1 MENDTL
7 NRLNEVLG
15 ALELISDSLHREYV
29 SSLIWKKRRIQLGL
43 SGTESTYVDEFNKCM
58 LENGF
63 NEFIV

>member
-1 MENDTL
+1 MEKDTL
-7 NRLNEVLG
+7 NRLTDILG
-15 ALELISDSLHREYV
+15 SLESISNSLYREYV

-43 SGTESTYVDEFNKCM
+43 TGTESTYVDEFNKCM